1 MNFLV
6 AIGLVLSLIVVG
18 FLNSGGLDYLL
29 GKWSLPKTTE
39 EDDHERKTR

>member
-29 GKWSLPKTTE
+29 VKWNSPKTTE
-39 EDDHERKTR
+39 EDDPREED

>member
-18 FLNSGGLDYLL
+18 FLSSGGLDYLL
-29 GKWSLPKTTE
+29 LKRSLQKTTE
-39 EDDHERKTR
+39 EDDPREED